1 VERVSLA
8 GSFSILNLV
17 YDKTNSTF
25 AGTNL
30 NAIDY
35 FSVINADTVVAAA
48 YTGINGGTF

>member
-1 VERVSLA
+1 
-8 GSFSILNLV
+8 V

-35 FSVINADTVVAAA
+35 FSVINAETVIAT
-48 YTGINGGTF
+48 TGISGGTF